1 MRKLLLVFW
10 HEYIRRVKTKG
21 FIFAVLSM
29 PLILFLGIGL
39 AIISARLQSNP
50 LPIGYFDP
58 AGFFA
63 GAETESDGRNLIVP
77 IVDVIAFDNV
87 DEGTMALE
95 NEEIQALFIIPA
107 DFPESSNIEV
117 QAFDPPGENAYS
129 RFRGFIRAHLIKSA
143 DLETT
148 ARIERGSD
156 FTVIAYDGSR
166 SANMQDWFVVLFP
179 FLVGLIFIIVINITG
194 GYLMQSVVDEKEN
207 RTMEMIVT
215 SVSPEALMAGK
226 ILGNLCVGLTQLL
239 IWLLFAAFGALSIAI
254 VFDYGFVPVIMPIHL
269 VLLFGVILP
278 GFVLVAALMT
288 LVGVTAASLR
298 EAQQVSIL
306 FTLPMVA
313 PYWFAGAVLQ
323 NPNHPLSA
331 IMSIFPLTAVITMP
345 MRTSIGDVPDWQILL
360 TVLLMV
366 SSAILSLWLAA
377 RVFRASMLNYGKRTS
392 LKGIFFSRKKRNVNG

>member
-1 MRKLLLVFW
+1 
-10 HEYIRRVKTKG
+10 
-21 FIFAVLSM
+21 
-29 PLILFLGIGL
+29 
-39 AIISARLQSNP
+39 
-50 LPIGYFDP
+50 
-58 AGFFA
+58 
-63 GAETESDGRNLIVP
+63 
-77 IVDVIAFDNV
+77 
-87 DEGTMALE
+87 
-95 NEEIQALFIIPA
+95 
-107 DFPESSNIEV
+107 
-117 QAFDPPGENAYS
+117 
-129 RFRGFIRAHLIKSA
+129 
-143 DLETT
+143 
-148 ARIERGSD
+148 
-156 FTVIAYDGSR
+156 
-166 SANMQDWFVVLFP
+166 
-179 FLVGLIFIIVINITG
+179 
-194 GYLMQSVVDEKEN
+194 MQSVVDEKEN

-239 IWLLFAAFGALSIAI
+239 IWLLFAAFGALLIAI
-254 VFDYGFVPVIMPIHL
+254 VFGYGYAPVILPIHL

-331 IMSIFPLTAVITMP
+331 FMSIFPLTAVITMP

-360 TVLLMV
+360 TVLLMI

-377 RVFRASMLNYGKRTS
+377 RIFRASMLNYGKRTS
-392 LKGIFFSRKKRNVNG
+392 IKGVFFPRKKRNAHG